1 MKAAGDN
8 NVVVVKANLQ
18 DLKKQND
25 KGQTALMF
33 AARRGAMES
42 TVLLMEEAGM
52 QNKKGYSAMMIAA
65 ENGFIQMVKKLC
77 PSEKG
82 LLTNKGESA
91 KILA

>member
-8 NVVVVKANLQ
+8 NVEVVKANLL

-42 TVLLMEEAGM
+42 TVLLM
-52 QNKKGYSAMMIAA
+52 
-65 ENGFIQMVKKLC
+65 
-77 PSEKG
+77 
-82 LLTNKGESA
+82 
-91 KILA
+91 